1 VSDEHERRSRPA
13 RGPAPAAPD
22 APPPPDDGPRPLTP
36 RGVWF
41 EVIALYLGSCLVIR
55 VIKALVDGGVMAND
69 WLVLVALVF
78 FYTPGLA
85 WRWNRWEVDRSITD
99 PEPFKPALWQAAKW
113 LVVLVAIIYPAFL
126 VGYHVLQTEGFHW
139 FTSDVLGMRRPYPR
153 FAPEHGF
160 SGGQWLTLTMQLIYQ
175 LICVG
180 WAEEFFYRG
189 YMQTRL
195 NTIYR
200 PDRFRLFGASF
211 GWSLPI
217 TCVLFTV
224 GHSLVTWQWWQP
236 FILFPALVF
245 GWLRAR
251 TGSIWAGAL
260 FHAWSNSV
268 MIVMDHIYGITVL
281 EPTTFGDLLGDLGNL
296 FRFGG

>member
-1 VSDEHERRSRPA
+1 MDDAERRSTPA
-13 RGPAPAAPD
+13 RSPSPAVA
-22 APPPPDDGPRPLTP
+22 DDSPRSLTP
-36 RGVWF
+36 RGIWL
-41 EVIALYLGSCLVIR
+41 EVIALYLGSCLLIR
-55 VIKALVDGGVMAND
+55 VIKAAVDGGLMAND

-85 WRWNRWEVDRSITD
+85 WRWNRWEAAREITD
-99 PEPFKPALWQAAKW
+99 PEPFKPALREAAKW
-113 LVVLVAIIYPAFL
+113 LGLLVIIIYPLFL

-139 FTSDVLGMRRPYPR
+139 FTADVLGMKRPYPR
-153 FAPEHGF
+153 FSAGHGF
-160 SGGQWLTLTMQLIYQ
+160 SGGVWLTLAMQLIYQ

-195 NTIYR
+195 DTIYR

-211 GWSLPI
+211 GLALPI
-217 TCVLFTV
+217 TCVLFTL

-236 FILFPALVF
+236 FIFFPALVF

-251 TGSIWAGAL
+251 TGNIWAGVL

-268 MIVMDHIYGITVL
+268 MIVLDHIYGITVL
-281 EPTTFGDLLGDLGNL
+281 DPTTFGDLLGDLSNL